1 MIENHTNINHN
12 IAKALL
18 NYNKTNV
25 IDQKTEN
32 NINNILERFYTSR
45 LSIRFLVQQ
54 HIELQ
59 NKNSD
64 FIDIINT
71 KTNPYDIITKS
82 INNIEQMSAIIYGTI
97 PLIEIDDNCDKD
109 IEIIYIDSHI

>member
-45 LSIRFLVQQ
+45 LSIRFLVQ
-54 HIELQ
+54 
-59 NKNSD
+59 
-64 FIDIINT
+64 
-71 KTNPYDIITKS
+71 
-82 INNIEQMSAIIYGTI
+82 
-97 PLIEIDDNCDKD
+97 
-109 IEIIYIDSHI
+109 